1 VLALGKP
8 PSPTY
13 KYDLVGP
20 CGEKLESL
28 NRAVH
33 AVLRS
38 QMPQVVGNVTS
49 ENFMANGDS

>member
-1 VLALGKP
+1 MLALGKP

-28 NRAVH
+28 DRAVH

-49 ENFMANGDS
+49 ENLMANGDS